1 MADKPD
7 NKTPKTPEDADGK
20 APEVEAAADSPVEAT
35 EPLETSPAPEAEAPP
50 AEAPQA
56 EAPEAEAPEAETP
69 QVEAPE
75 AEAPEAEAPQAEAPE
90 AEAPEA
96 EAPQAESPE
105 AEAPEAKT
113 PEAEAP
119 QAEAPEAEAPEA
131 PAPSEPVVP
140 GSPKER
146 RRKARSQHMGEV
158 RPPRSPEERHAER
171 LVVRRGKAMRRRA
184 RRLQERAKAA
194 ERRAAAPAREPL
206 TPVHAPVEGKRRVRQ
221 GIVVS
226 DKAEKT
232 ITVRID
238 VARRH
243 RRYEK
248 IVRSSSTLHAHDENN
263 DAHEGDVVRVIESRP
278 LSRSK
283 RWALVD
289 VLERAR

>member
-1 MADKPD
+1 MADEKDNNETPATPD
-7 NKTPKTPEDADGK
+7 D
-20 APEVEAAADSPVEAT
+20 AAASAPV
-35 EPLETSPAPEAEAPP
+35 
-50 AEAPQA
+50 
-56 EAPEAEAPEAETP
+56 APEAETP
-69 QVEAPE
+69 QAEAAEAQPAD
-75 AEAPEAEAPQAEAPE
+75 AEAPAAEDAGGDTPEPQAEAP
-90 AEAPEA
+90 A
-96 EAPQAESPE
+96 
-105 AEAPEAKT
+105 
-113 PEAEAP
+113 
-119 QAEAPEAEAPEA
+119 A
-131 PAPSEPVVP
+131 PAPEPQDDR
-140 GSPKER
+140 SPKER
-146 RRKARSQHMGEV
+146 RRATRSAHAGEARPARSA
-158 RPPRSPEERHAER
+158 EERHAER
-171 LVVRRGKAMRRRA
+171 QAVRKRKAVSRRA

-194 ERRAAAPAREPL
+194 ERRASAPAPEPL
-206 TPVHAPVEGKRRVRQ
+206 APVHAPVEGTRRIRQ

-263 DAHEGDVVRVIESRP
+263 DAHEGDTVRVIESRP